1 MKSALKFVMAL
12 TVTILLMLAFRAL
25 VFTVYTVRGTAIEPA
40 YKDGD
45 RVLVNRWSYGLR
57 TGGGGMFAYSRWA
70 ERRAEKG
77 ELVVFNCPQDT
88 LRPVR
93 RREVM
98 AYYCTGVPGDTARAW
113 SAALALPC
121 RGEAV
126 AVTKDNIELISHIYN
141 RYEGRTAGIRSGQ
154 LYVDGRRK
162 DCAVFKYD
170 YYWLAPTSPDG
181 RRDTA
186 RGMLVPDNH
195 VIGRVVLKITPTR
208 NKTGTHHKNDLTPT
222 PTLPKGGSLK

>member
-1 MKSALKFVMAL
+1 MNNALKFVMAL

-40 YKDGD
+40 FNNGD

-70 ERRAEKG
+70 ERRAERG
-77 ELVVFNCPQDT
+77 ELVVFNSPLDT

-98 AYYCTGVPGDTARAW
+98 AYYCKGVPGDTARAW

-126 AVTKDNIELISHIYN
+126 TVTKENLGLINHIYN
-141 RYEGRTAGIRSGQ
+141 MYEGRKARIWGGR
-154 LYVDGRRK
+154 LYVDGMAA

-170 YYWLAPTSPDG
+170 YYWLAPSNPDG
-181 RRDTA
+181 MTDSMT
-186 RGMLVPDNH
+186 GMLVPDNH
-195 VIGRVVLKITPTR
+195 IIGRVVLRLYKAPQPSQ
-208 NKTGTHHKNDLTPT
+208 TPT
-222 PTLPKGGSLK
+222 PTLQKGGSLK